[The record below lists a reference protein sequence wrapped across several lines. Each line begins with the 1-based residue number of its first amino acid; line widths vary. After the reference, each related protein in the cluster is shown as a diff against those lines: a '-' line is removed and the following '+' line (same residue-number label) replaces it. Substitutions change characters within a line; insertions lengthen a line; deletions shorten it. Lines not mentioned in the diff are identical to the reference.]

1 MSQESLYQ
9 IIPNVTRKEG
19 FLKVRSYN
27 LVLTSTRII
36 FARYTK
42 EMRKADDKALVESLK
57 GKGFKA
63 RLVATMSGNER
74 LYESYENKSFDTI
87 LSETEG
93 NFEIP
98 ITQILK
104 VKRPIGVR
112 YDDNHQEIPRKV
124 IIVTNQTKHELKFYT
139 ATASD
144 EAYKALKNLVK

>member
-1 MSQESLYQ
+1 MSQETMHQ

-19 FLKVRSYN
+19 FLKARLYN
-27 LVLTSTRII
+27 LILTSQRII

-42 EMRKADDKALVESLK
+42 EMRKADDKALVDSLK
-57 GKGFKA
+57 GKGFKD

-74 LYESYENKSFDTI
+74 LYGRYENQSFDTI

-98 ITQILK
+98 MAQIQK
-104 VKRPIGVR
+104 VKRPIGIR

-124 IIVTNQTKHELKFYT
+124 IIVTNQAKHELKFYT
-139 ATASD
+139 ATASND
-144 EAYKALKNLVK
+144 AYKVLKDLVK